1 MSWERIFQ
9 SPTKNVEE
17 ARVPNLTPSEAA
29 GFRLQTEERVSR
41 EKHVHAEARER
52 NEEDIKLREEMH
64 SFGMIRCGFF
74 DKETK
79 LTLITPSKRQSI
91 NVPVMVQ
98 SGETWNPTLANEACL
113 LEKDCNLWLFP
124 HDAEIGADSVN
135 QIVFN
140 GFVIDEGEVFS
151 ARLTVTRGLIDSG
164 AAITATLSLTL
175 SGAIYKNGTAKFPV
189 LGNPGIVSIPLSDL
203 KFFK

>member
-9 SPTKNVEE
+9 SPTKNMEE
-17 ARVPNLTPSEAA
+17 AHIPNLTPSEAA

-52 NEEDIKLREEMH
+52 NEEDIKLREEMY
-64 SFGMIRCGFF
+64 SFGIIQCGFF

-79 LTLITPSKRQSI
+79 LALITPSKRQSI

-98 SGETWNPTLANEACL
+98 SGEAWNPTLANEACL

-124 HDAEIGADSVN
+124 HDADIDVDVVN

-151 ARLTVTRGLIDSG
+151 AKLTIARGSIDSG
-164 AAITATLSLTL
+164 TAITATLSLAL
-175 SGAIYKNGTAKFPV
+175 SGAIYKNGMAKFPV
-189 LGNPGIVSIPLSDL
+189 LDNPSIVSIPLSDL

>member
-1 MSWERIFQ
+1 MSWERVFQ
-9 SPTKNVEE
+9 LPTKNAEE
-17 ARVPNLTPSEAA
+17 ARVSNLTPSEAA

-41 EKHVHAEARER
+41 EKHVHAEAKER
-52 NEEDIKLREEMH
+52 NKEDIRLREEMH
-64 SFGMIRCGFF
+64 SFGMIQCGFF
-74 DKETK
+74 DGETK
-79 LTLITPSKRQSI
+79 LALVTPSKRQSI

-98 SGETWNPTLANEACL
+98 SGEIWNPTLANEACL

-124 HDAEIGADSVN
+124 YNVEIDAESVN

-151 ARLTVTRGLIDSG
+151 ARLIVTRGSVDSG
-164 AAITATLSLTL
+164 VAATATLSLVL
-175 SGAIYKNGTAKFPV
+175 SGAIYKNGTAKFPTFS
-189 LGNPGIVSIPLSDL
+189 NPGVVNVPLSDL

>member
-9 SPTKNVEE
+9 SPTKNVGE

-41 EKHVHAEARER
+41 ERHVHAEARER
-52 NEEDIKLREEMH
+52 NEEDIKLREEMYT
-64 SFGMIRCGFF
+64 FGMIQCGFF

-79 LTLITPSKRQSI
+79 LALITPSKRQSI

-98 SGETWNPTLANEACL
+98 SGETWNPTLASEACL
-113 LEKDCNLWLFP
+113 LEKDYNLWLFP
-124 HDAEIGADSVN
+124 HDAKIDTESIN

-140 GFVIDEGEVFS
+140 GFVIDEGEVFG
-151 ARLTVTRGLIDSG
+151 AKLTVTRGSVDSG
-164 AAITATLSLTL
+164 TAITATLSLIL
-175 SGAIYKNGTAKFPV
+175 SGAIYKNGMAKFPV
-189 LGNPGIVSIPLSDL
+189 LNNPGIVSVPLSDL

>member
-17 ARVPNLTPSEAA
+17 ARIPNLTPSEAA

-52 NEEDIKLREEMH
+52 DEQDTKLREEMH
-64 SFGMIRCGFF
+64 SFGMIQCGFF
-74 DKETK
+74 DRETK
-79 LTLITPSKRQSI
+79 LALITPSKRQSI

-98 SGETWNPTLANEACL
+98 SGEAWNPLLANEACL
-113 LEKDCNLWLFP
+113 LEKGCNLWLFP
-124 HDAEIGADSVN
+124 HSAEVDSEFVN

-151 ARLTVTRGLIDSG
+151 AKLTVTRRSVDSG
-164 AAITATLSLTL
+164 TAITATLSLVL
-175 SGAIYKNGTAKFPV
+175 SGAIYKNGTSKFPV
-189 LGNPGIVSIPLSDL
+189 FSNPGVVNISLSDL

>member
-9 SPTKNVEE
+9 SPTKNVDET
-17 ARVPNLTPSEAA
+17 RIPNLTPSEAA

-52 NEEDIKLREEMH
+52 NEEDIKLREEMY
-64 SFGMIRCGFF
+64 SFGMIQCGFF

-79 LTLITPSKRQSI
+79 MVLITPSKRQSI
-91 NVPVMVQ
+91 SVPVMVQ
-98 SGETWNPTLANEACL
+98 SGETWNPTPANEACL

-124 HDAEIGADSVN
+124 HDTDVDVDVVN
-135 QIVFN
+135 QIVFD
-140 GFVIDEGEVFS
+140 GFIIDEGEVFS
-151 ARLTVTRGLIDSG
+151 AKLTITRGSIDSG
-164 AAITATLSLTL
+164 TAITATLSLAL
-175 SGAIYKNGTAKFPV
+175 SSAIYKNGMAKFPV
-189 LGNPGIVSIPLSDL
+189 LDNPGTVSIPLSDL